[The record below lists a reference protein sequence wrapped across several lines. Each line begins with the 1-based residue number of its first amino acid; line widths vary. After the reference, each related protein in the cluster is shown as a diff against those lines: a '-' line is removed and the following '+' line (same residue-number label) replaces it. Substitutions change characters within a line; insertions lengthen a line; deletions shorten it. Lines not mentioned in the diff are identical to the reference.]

1 MAVSTLKSASQRI
14 TASLSWYLENL
25 QLLST
30 PGMKFSPNSRHKL
43 VLPCTHLHV
52 ARHLHVLFAECDF
65 TQKPAF
71 RVPPPLPQA
80 HVELNIPKE
89 HHKFV
94 IGGKGQKLKSI
105 EVATGTKVKVPN
117 ADDSSDLVK
126 IVGTREGVDK
136 ARHQIQVISDE
147 QVRLSV

>member
-1 MAVSTLKSASQRI
+1 M
-14 TASLSWYLENL
+14 YC
-25 QLLST
+25 LLN
-30 PGMKFSPNSRHKL
+30 F
-43 VLPCTHLHV
+43 
-52 ARHLHVLFAECDF
+52 FF
-65 TQKPAF
+65 FQKPSF
-71 RVPPPLPQA
+71 RVFLSPLQA

-147 QVRLSV
+147 QVR